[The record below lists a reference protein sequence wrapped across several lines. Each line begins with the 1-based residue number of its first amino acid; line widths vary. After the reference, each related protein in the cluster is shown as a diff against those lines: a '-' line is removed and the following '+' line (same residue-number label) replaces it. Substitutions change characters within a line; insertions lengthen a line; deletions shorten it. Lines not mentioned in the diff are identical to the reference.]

1 MSIKEE
7 VENLR
12 EKQRQLEAE
21 IKKEELKRNSEIRSK
36 EKIEEKLNELKDKKS
51 KLAKKIYE
59 EYSRDNEE
67 YKWKIK
73 KIEKKIEKFRNEYL
87 PIKSRIDKLNS
98 DKSFYINEQVSYLIS
113 ELMSYVEKNEMKLG
127 KNISTHFS
135 ITPCRAVD
143 YKNCYV
149 LNGYFE
155 IKQDKEIVV
164 KTKDYYFENK
174 TWWMLDDKGKKYI
187 TDFIK
192 SFVESLKKDFYSE
205 NFKIVVVNEYLGEFV
220 IELN

>member
-59 EYSRDNEE
+59 EY
-67 YKWKIK
+67 KWKIK

-87 PIKSRIDKLNS
+87 PIKSKIDKLNS

-155 IKQDKEIVV
+155 IKQNKEIVV